1 MRNGPAFM
9 AFFITQSM
17 FLSYIEGRRSFF
29 EITRRISLLVGLD
42 HVKTADGHVS
52 RIKLSF
58 SMPEFA
64 NPPILRDDINL
75 SRRVHD
81 SYIVKQAFSV

>member
-1 MRNGPAFM
+1 M
-9 AFFITQSM
+9 
-17 FLSYIEGRRSFF
+17 
-29 EITRRISLLVGLD
+29 GLD

-81 SYIVKQAFSV
+81 SYIVKQAFSVLIYKPFS

>member
-1 MRNGPAFM
+1 M
-9 AFFITQSM
+9 
-17 FLSYIEGRRSFF
+17 
-29 EITRRISLLVGLD
+29 GLD

-81 SYIVKQAFSV
+81 NYIVKQAFSV